1 MRIVGAVL
9 FLAGAAGAS
18 ASIARSF
25 GTRPWSWAFGLVAP
39 VAVLVAI
46 LGALLLFVPDFL

>member
-1 MRIVGAVL
+1 VRIIGAVL

-18 ASIARSF
+18 ASVARSF
-25 GTRPWSWAFGLVAP
+25 ADRPWSWAFGLVAP
-39 VAVLVAI
+39 VAVLVAL